1 MSATDW
7 TRVRALLESAYD
19 LPADQRLAFVARA
32 ASDDHA
38 LAAEVCALLAAEAG
52 AGSFLAGTRVGPAA
66 EVEAAPGEPST
77 RTAIGPWRVVGVLGR
92 GGMGA
97 VYLGERMAGDVT
109 LRAAVKLVAG
119 ADRDDVLR
127 RFRLERRI
135 LASLDHPGIARLLDG
150 GTTDDG
156 LPYFALEYVDGTSI
170 TTHVRERGLDL
181 AARLDLFRRVADA
194 VAFAHRRLVVHRD
207 LKPAN
212 ILVDATGAPK
222 LLDFGI
228 AKVLEDTD
236 AASPATVT
244 AQGWMTPAW
253 ASPEQL
259 RGEPATTATDVYA
272 LGLLLYELLADVSA
286 VPVGDPVAAAR
297 VRLEGGITRPSVAVG
312 RTTGV
317 GAARRAAA
325 LRGDLDTIVMKALAV
340 EPARRYDSVS
350 VLAAEIERYQQGRP
364 ILARPDTL
372 GYRTSKF
379 VRRHRW
385 AVGFAAVAVAALV
398 AGLAL
403 ALRGQQQARA
413 AEVEARTSAA
423 TAERVS
429 GFMVGLFRIADPGE
443 SRGNA
448 VTARELLDRGAAG
461 IDGLTDA
468 PEVQSRLRGTMAQA
482 YGELGLYERQTAL
495 LEATLTGVRA
505 RRGVASAEALALQAQ
520 LAAAVTR
527 RGDYARA
534 RDLAEQAVTG
544 FDRLPSPP
552 ARELALALAQAG
564 IGQWQ
569 TGDLP
574 TAQARLERAAAVYDT
589 LPEKDPR
596 DHLRVVGNL
605 AILHMQRDDVD
616 RARPLYERALALA
629 VEAYGPDAP
638 AVAITHNNLAALELR
653 ADRPA
658 AARDHHRTALAIR
671 RRVLPAGHPDIAESV
686 HNLGEAE
693 RQLGHLAEARQ
704 LTEEAWAARRARF
717 GDEHVVPA
725 ASESNLGEIL
735 RQQGERAAGRP
746 RFVHA
751 IAVFERTLGPAHPTL
766 AYALGGLGRLEQADG
781 HLDRAEALMRRALA
795 IRESKLGA
803 AHGDTVRTRT
813 ELADVLRARG
823 ATAAADALLAAA
835 R

>member
-32 ASDDHA
+32 ASDDQA
-38 LAAEVCALLAAEAG
+38 LAAEVRALLAAEAG